1 MNENDHSAGSGSEHT
16 GARRRRRP
24 RRRVNRPAGS
34 LAVSFS
40 DGTFSDA
47 TTSAPSHSPAGAEGR
62 PEPRHSTTGAE
73 GHTEPAAEA
82 SETPVAAPEF
92 QPAGAEGASRP
103 AAGTGRN
110 ATAESAA
117 ATGRNAT
124 AESAAATGRNATAES
139 AANDNSGDPDQ
150 SSPREELESALH
162 DLPSKEEAP
171 FAAVSVSTSGI
182 HPKTSRL
189 VALSVVF
196 FGPGT
201 APSAAEAGEGTPA
214 SADEAGENTPASAA
228 EVGDL
233 PTINIGAEVGALTR
247 HLNPGEDAGPWH
259 LHGYQVNELS
269 QALGF
274 NTSAQ
279 LIHRALDG
287 RTLIMHEADYVWGFL
302 THEFK
307 LSQRSANRGRRSRG
321 RSRGGRRVPLPAPMS
336 IIDTLATARRQAINS
351 TDPRLRAIVAG
362 YNRAADTTADTTAN
376 TTADDSATGA
386 DASANAGRS
395 AVQAPAAALPEVG
408 AVASLSKKEID
419 PDELLEANARL
430 TAALALAQQRSGE
443 LTVLDPEDLAA
454 DQFGLR
460 RSALRIDAADSPRPY
475 VNPGVWKSGEP
486 LVEGMEFVVSPDVAI
501 DPDVLI
507 GQGVAA
513 GLAYSEKLNRRSSL
527 VVCNENYELRGKAM
541 HADRKSI
548 PLIRD
553 EDFLA
558 LLDDVQPGE
567 RAATPTK
574 PGADVRPRTSGL
586 AGPRGGSGSGGSG
599 SGGSGS
605 SGRGSGS
612 GGSGSSGRGSGSGG
626 SGSSGR
632 GSGGSGSGKSGKSK
646 KSNKNGR
653 SNNSNNSG
661 HKSNANSGSS
671 GRSNNSGHK
680 GNANSGGRQGQI
692 PGPSGKRNRRRRRRR
707 KSSGTPGGSGSSRG
721 SGGSGGS
728 GGSANGGN

>member
-1 MNENDHSAGSGSEHT
+1 MNENDHSAAPGPEHT
-16 GARRRRRP
+16 GARRPRRP
-24 RRRVNRPAGS
+24 RRRVTRPAGS

-40 DGTFSDA
+40 DGTSSDA
-47 TTSAPSHSPAGAEGR
+47 STSDAPSPAHNHSPAGAEGR
-62 PEPRHSTTGAE
+62 SEPGAE
-73 GHTEPAAEA
+73 VYSA
-82 SETPVAAPEF
+82 PVENPEF
-92 QPAGAEGASRP
+92 R
-103 AAGTGRN
+103 
-110 ATAESAA
+110 AA
-117 ATGRNAT
+117 ADSSGSVSGSSR
-124 AESAAATGRNATAES
+124 E
-139 AANDNSGDPDQ
+139 DNDQ
-150 SSPREELESALH
+150 SSPRAELESALH

-171 FAAVSVSTSGI
+171 FAAVSISTSGI

-196 FGPGT
+196 FGPG
-201 APSAAEAGEGTPA
+201 AEAPGDAANP
-214 SADEAGENTPASAA
+214 DE
-228 EVGDL
+228 L
-233 PTINIGAEVGALTR
+233 PTINIGQEVSALTR

-274 NTSAQ
+274 NSSAQ
-279 LIHRALDG
+279 LIHQALDG
-287 RTLIMHEADYVWGFL
+287 RTLIMHESDYVWGFI

-321 RSRGGRRVPLPAPMS
+321 RGRGGRRQPTPAPVS
-336 IIDTLATARRQAINS
+336 IIDTLATARRQAIDS
-351 TDPRLRAIVAG
+351 TDPRLRAIVAS
-362 YNRAADTTADTTAN
+362 YNRAAEAAADSTTEP
-376 TTADDSATGA
+376 ATSTNA
-386 DASANAGRS
+386 PANAGRS
-395 AVQAPAAALPEVG
+395 AVLAPATALPEVG
-408 AVASLSKKEID
+408 AAASLSKKDID

-430 TAALALAQQRSGE
+430 TAALVLAQQRNGE

-460 RSALRIDAADSPRPY
+460 RSGLRIDAANSPRPY
-475 VNPGVWKSGEP
+475 VNPGAWKSGEP

-541 HADRKSI
+541 HADRKNI

-558 LLDDVQPGE
+558 LLDNVQPGE
-567 RAATPTK
+567 REAVPAK
-574 PGADVRPRTSGL
+574 PGADARPRTSGL
-586 AGPRGGSGSGGSG
+586 AGPRGGSGSSGSGRSDGRG

-605 SGRGSGS
+605 SGR
-612 GGSGSSGRGSGSGG
+612 
-626 SGSSGR
+626 
-632 GSGGSGSGKSGKSK
+632 GSGSGKSGKSK

-653 SNNSNNSG
+653 SNNS
-661 HKSNANSGSS
+661 
-671 GRSNNSGHK
+671 GHK
-680 GNANSGGRQGQI
+680 GNANSGGHEGKI

-707 KSSGTPGGSGSSRG
+707 KSSGG
-721 SGGSGGS
+721 SGGST
-728 GGSANGGN
+728 NGGN

>member
-1 MNENDHSAGSGSEHT
+1 MNENDHSAAPGPEHT
-16 GARRRRRP
+16 GARRPRRP
-24 RRRVNRPAGS
+24 RRRVTRPAGS

-40 DGTFSDA
+40 DGTSSDA
-47 TTSAPSHSPAGAEGR
+47 STSDAPSPAHNHSPAGAEGR
-62 PEPRHSTTGAE
+62 SEPGAE
-73 GHTEPAAEA
+73 VY
-82 SETPVAAPEF
+82 SAPGEN
-92 QPAGAEGASRP
+92 PEVR
-103 AAGTGRN
+103 
-110 ATAESAA
+110 AA
-117 ATGRNAT
+117 ADSSGSVSGSSH
-124 AESAAATGRNATAES
+124 E
-139 AANDNSGDPDQ
+139 DNDQ
-150 SSPREELESALH
+150 SSPRAELESALH

-171 FAAVSVSTSGI
+171 FAAVSISTSGI

-196 FGPGT
+196 FGPG
-201 APSAAEAGEGTPA
+201 AEAPA
-214 SADEAGENTPASAA
+214 DVANPDE
-228 EVGDL
+228 L
-233 PTINIGAEVGALTR
+233 PTINIGQEIGALTR

-274 NTSAQ
+274 NSSAQ
-279 LIHRALDG
+279 LIHQALDG
-287 RTLIMHEADYVWGFL
+287 RTLIMHESDYVWGFI

-321 RSRGGRRVPLPAPMS
+321 RGRGGRRQPTPAPVS
-336 IIDTLATARRQAINS
+336 IIDTLATARRQAIDS
-351 TDPRLRAIVAG
+351 TDPRLRAIVAS
-362 YNRAADTTADTTAN
+362 YNRAAEAASTATDSTATAPTPSSSTNPGSTADAFTSAN
-376 TTADDSATGA
+376 TP
-386 DASANAGRS
+386 ANVGRS
-395 AVQAPAAALPEVG
+395 AVLAPATTLPEVG
-408 AVASLSKKEID
+408 AAASLSKKDID

-430 TAALALAQQRSGE
+430 TAALALAQQRNGE

-460 RSALRIDAADSPRPY
+460 RSGLRIDADNSPRPY
-475 VNPGVWKSGEP
+475 VNPGAWKRGEP

-541 HADRKSI
+541 HADRKNI

-567 RAATPTK
+567 RETTPKK
-574 PGADVRPRTSGL
+574 PGADARPRTSGL
-586 AGPRGGSGSGGSG
+586 AGPRGGSGSGGHGSGGSDGRG

-605 SGRGSGS
+605 SGR
-612 GGSGSSGRGSGSGG
+612 
-626 SGSSGR
+626 
-632 GSGGSGSGKSGKSK
+632 GSGSGKSGKSK
-646 KSNKNGR
+646 KSNKNG
-653 SNNSNNSG
+653 G
-661 HKSNANSGSS
+661 
-671 GRSNNSGHK
+671 SNNSGHK
-680 GNANSGGRQGQI
+680 GNANSGGHEGKI

-707 KSSGTPGGSGSSRG
+707 KSSGGSRSSRG
-721 SGGSGGS
+721 SGAST
-728 GGSANGGN
+728 NGGN

>member
-1 MNENDHSAGSGSEHT
+1 MNENDHSAAPGPEHT
-16 GARRRRRP
+16 GARRPRRP
-24 RRRVNRPAGS
+24 RRRVTRPAGS

-40 DGTFSDA
+40 DGTSSDA
-47 TTSAPSHSPAGAEGR
+47 STSDAPSPAHNHSPAGAEGR
-62 PEPRHSTTGAE
+62 SEPGAE
-73 GHTEPAAEA
+73 AYSA
-82 SETPVAAPEF
+82 PVENPEV
-92 QPAGAEGASRP
+92 R
-103 AAGTGRN
+103 
-110 ATAESAA
+110 AA
-117 ATGRNAT
+117 ADSSGSVSGSSR
-124 AESAAATGRNATAES
+124 E
-139 AANDNSGDPDQ
+139 DNDQ
-150 SSPREELESALH
+150 SSPRAELESALH

-171 FAAVSVSTSGI
+171 FAAVSISTSGI

-196 FGPGT
+196 FGPG
-201 APSAAEAGEGTPA
+201 AEAPGDAANP
-214 SADEAGENTPASAA
+214 DE
-228 EVGDL
+228 L
-233 PTINIGAEVGALTR
+233 PTINIGQEIGALTR

-274 NTSAQ
+274 NSSAQ
-279 LIHRALDG
+279 LIHQALDG
-287 RTLIMHEADYVWGFL
+287 RTLIMHESDYVWGFI

-321 RSRGGRRVPLPAPMS
+321 RGRGGRRQPTPAPVS
-336 IIDTLATARRQAINS
+336 IIDTLATARRQAIDS
-351 TDPRLRAIVAG
+351 TDPRLRAIVAS
-362 YNRAADTTADTTAN
+362 YNRAAEAATTATDSTAMAPTPSSSTN
-376 TTADDSATGA
+376 PVSTADAFTSANA
-386 DASANAGRS
+386 PVNAGRS
-395 AVQAPAAALPEVG
+395 AVLAPATALPEVG
-408 AVASLSKKEID
+408 AAASLSKKDID

-430 TAALALAQQRSGE
+430 TAALALAQQRNGE
-443 LTVLDPEDLAA
+443 LTVLNPEDLAA

-460 RSALRIDAADSPRPY
+460 RSGLRIDAANSPRPY
-475 VNPGVWKSGEP
+475 VNPGAWKRGEP

-541 HADRKSI
+541 HADRKNI

-567 RAATPTK
+567 REAVPAK
-574 PGADVRPRTSGL
+574 PGADARPRTSGL
-586 AGPRGGSGSGGSG
+586 AGPRGESGSGGHGSSGSG

-605 SGRGSGS
+605 SGR
-612 GGSGSSGRGSGSGG
+612 
-626 SGSSGR
+626 
-632 GSGGSGSGKSGKSK
+632 GSGSGKSGKSK

-653 SNNSNNSG
+653 SNP
-661 HKSNANSGSS
+661 
-671 GRSNNSGHK
+671 SGHK
-680 GNANSGGRQGQI
+680 GNANSGGHDGKI

-707 KSSGTPGGSGSSRG
+707 KSSGGSRG
-721 SGGSGGS
+721 ST
-728 GGSANGGN
+728 NGGN

>member
-1 MNENDHSAGSGSEHT
+1 MNENDHSAAPGPEHT
-16 GARRRRRP
+16 GARRPRRP
-24 RRRVNRPAGS
+24 RRRVTRPAGS

-40 DGTFSDA
+40 DGTSSDA
-47 TTSAPSHSPAGAEGR
+47 STSAAPSPAHNHSPAGAEGR
-62 PEPRHSTTGAE
+62 SEPGAE
-73 GHTEPAAEA
+73 VYSA
-82 SETPVAAPEF
+82 PVENPEV
-92 QPAGAEGASRP
+92 R
-103 AAGTGRN
+103 
-110 ATAESAA
+110 AA
-117 ATGRNAT
+117 ADSSGSVSGSSR
-124 AESAAATGRNATAES
+124 E
-139 AANDNSGDPDQ
+139 DNDQ
-150 SSPREELESALH
+150 SSPRAELESALH

-171 FAAVSVSTSGI
+171 FAAVSISTSGI

-196 FGPGT
+196 FGPG
-201 APSAAEAGEGTPA
+201 AEAPDDA
-214 SADEAGENTPASAA
+214 ANPDE
-228 EVGDL
+228 L
-233 PTINIGAEVGALTR
+233 PTINIGQEVSALTR

-274 NTSAQ
+274 NSSAQ
-279 LIHRALDG
+279 LIHQALDG
-287 RTLIMHEADYVWGFL
+287 RTLIMHESDYVWGFI

-321 RSRGGRRVPLPAPMS
+321 RGRGGRRQPTPAPVS
-336 IIDTLATARRQAINS
+336 IIDTLATARRQAIDS
-351 TDPRLRAIVAG
+351 TDPRLRAIVAS
-362 YNRAADTTADTTAN
+362 YNRAAEAAADSTTEPATSAN
-376 TTADDSATGA
+376 TP
-386 DASANAGRS
+386 ANAGRS
-395 AVQAPAAALPEVG
+395 AVLAPATALPEVG
-408 AVASLSKKEID
+408 AVASLSKKDID
-419 PDELLEANARL
+419 PDELLEANTRL
-430 TAALALAQQRSGE
+430 TAALALAQQRNGE

-460 RSALRIDAADSPRPY
+460 RSGLRIDAANSPRPY
-475 VNPGVWKSGEP
+475 VNPGAWKRGEP

-558 LLDDVQPGE
+558 LLDNVQPGE
-567 RAATPTK
+567 REDVPAK
-574 PGADVRPRTSGL
+574 PGADARPRTSGL
-586 AGPRGGSGSGGSG
+586 ARPRGESGSGGSGRSDGRG

-612 GGSGSSGRGSGSGG
+612 G
-626 SGSSGR
+626 
-632 GSGGSGSGKSGKSK
+632 KSGKSK
-646 KSNKNGR
+646 KANKN
-653 SNNSNNSG
+653 
-661 HKSNANSGSS
+661 

-680 GNANSGGRQGQI
+680 GNANSGGHEGKI

-707 KSSGTPGGSGSSRG
+707 KSSGGSGSSRG
-721 SGGSGGS
+721 SGGSRGS
-728 GGSANGGN
+728 TNGGN

>member
-1 MNENDHSAGSGSEHT
+1 MNENDHSAAPCPEHGGSGHS
-16 GARRRRRP
+16 GARRPRRP
-24 RRRVNRPAGS
+24 RRRVTRPAGS

-40 DGTFSDA
+40 DGSSSDA
-47 TTSAPSHSPAGAEGR
+47 HSSAHNHSPAGTEGR
-62 PEPRHSTTGAE
+62 SEL
-73 GHTEPAAEA
+73 AAEEH
-82 SETPVAAPEF
+82 SEPVAGEHSS
-92 QPAGAEGASRP
+92 E
-103 AAGTGRN
+103 
-110 ATAESAA
+110 
-117 ATGRNAT
+117 
-124 AESAAATGRNATAES
+124 
-139 AANDNSGDPDQ
+139 DNGH

-171 FAAVSVSTSGI
+171 FAAVSISTSGI

-196 FGPGT
+196 FGPG
-201 APSAAEAGEGTPA
+201 AEARA
-214 SADEAGENTPASAA
+214 DVKNADE
-228 EVGDL
+228 L
-233 PTINIGAEVGALTR
+233 PTINIGSEIGALTR

-274 NTSAQ
+274 NSSAQ
-279 LIHRALDG
+279 LIHQALDG
-287 RTLIMHEADYVWGFL
+287 RTLIMHESDYVWGFI

-321 RSRGGRRVPLPAPMS
+321 RGRGGRRQPIPAPVS
-336 IIDTLATARRQAINS
+336 IIDTLATARRQAIDS
-351 TDPRLRAIVAG
+351 TDPRLRAIVTS
-362 YNRAADTTADTTAN
+362 YNRAADAATADPGSTTDPSTSAN
-376 TTADDSATGA
+376 APT
-386 DASANAGRS
+386 NAGRS
-395 AVQAPAAALPEVG
+395 AVLAPAAALPEVG
-408 AVASLSKKEID
+408 AVASLSKKDID

-430 TAALALAQQRSGE
+430 TAALALAQQRNGE

-460 RSALRIDAADSPRPY
+460 RSGLRIDAANSPRPY
-475 VNPGVWKSGEP
+475 VNPGAWKRGEP

-527 VVCNENYELRGKAM
+527 VVCNENYALRGKAM
-541 HADRKSI
+541 HADRKNI

-567 RAATPTK
+567 REDVPAK
-574 PGADVRPRTSGL
+574 PGADARPRTSGL
-586 AGPRGGSGSGGSG
+586 AGPRGESG

-612 GGSGSSGRGSGSGG
+612 GGSDGR
-626 SGSSGR
+626 
-632 GSGGSGSGKSGKSK
+632 GSGSGKSGKSK

-653 SNNSNNSG
+653 SNP
-661 HKSNANSGSS
+661 
-671 GRSNNSGHK
+671 SGHK
-680 GNANSGGRQGQI
+680 GNANSGGHEGKI

-707 KSSGTPGGSGSSRG
+707 KSSGGSGA
-721 SGGSGGS
+721 GGG
-728 GGSANGGN
+728 